1 MAALALVAG
10 GVVLGVALPRG
21 NPVDRVLHRLA
32 GLRRDLAA
40 REVVAER
47 SIAAEI
53 IETGLIPLEL
63 HRLPVGRFAGG
74 GGAIA
79 VVGRE
84 ILLATPKGKLAVIE
98 PAGDAR
104 YALRL
109 LPATVPMNI
118 AGLEAS
124 AFASD
129 PQFNIA
135 YFRTLDLLPVRE
147 AGGSLSLYV
156 SHHRFADG
164 CVQLV
169 VSRAPVGEG
178 TAGLTVDGSRWE
190 DVFVASPC
198 IAMKGAGHPFA
209 GHQSGGRLVLRPD
222 GHLLLSVGDF
232 EFDGVNAPGKVSMDP
247 ATQLGKILEIDPVT
261 RAVGIYAAGF
271 RNPQGLLLAADGRL
285 WETEHGP
292 HGGDELNEV
301 QRGGNYGWPEVSYG
315 VQYGFPSRPWPSNPV
330 QGRHE
335 GYAKPVYA
343 FVPSIGIS
351 NLLEAD
357 AREFPEWAGDLLV
370 TSLKD
375 SSLWR
380 LRREEGRVVYAER
393 IFLKERLRDIQAL
406 PGGKLAILTDNLD
419 LLLVGRRRTAGPG
432 ALAPAITLA
441 GLDQSGRL
449 MQGESDL
456 DPIEGLGPDFGR
468 KLFRSR
474 CAGCHGE
481 GGQAGAAP
489 TLTGVVGRRVGSVPG
504 FGYSAELAGD
514 GGTWTRERLLAFL
527 SEPRSSFPG
536 TAMPEVVLPYRSYES
551 IVEYLEETD

>member
-1 MAALALVAG
+1 MNGFRNSTGRWLAALAALALVAG

-32 GLRRDLAA
+32 GMRRDLAA
-40 REVVAER
+40 LEVVAER
-47 SIAAEI
+47 NVPAEI
-53 IETGLIPLEL
+53 IETGLVPLEL

-79 VVGRE
+79 VVGRD

-109 LPATVPMNI
+109 LPATVPMNL

-124 AFASD
+124 AFATD
-129 PQFNIA
+129 PQFNSA
-135 YFRTLDLLPVRE
+135 YYRTLDLLPVR
-147 AGGSLSLYV
+147 AADGSLRLYV
-156 SHHRFADG
+156 SHHRFADN
-164 CVQLV
+164 CIQMV
-169 VSRAPVGEG
+169 VSRAPVAEG
-178 TAGLTVDGSRWE
+178 PGLTVDGSRWE

-222 GHLLLSVGDF
+222 GHLLVSIGDF
-232 EFDGVNAPGKVSMDP
+232 EFDGENAPGKTSMDL
-247 ATQLGKILEIDPVT
+247 ATHLGKILEIDPGS
-261 RAVGIYAAGF
+261 RAVSTYASGF
-271 RNPQGLLLAADGRL
+271 RNPQGLLLAADGHL

-292 HGGDELNEV
+292 HGGDELNDV
-301 QRGGNYGWPEVSYG
+301 QQGGNYGWPEVSYG

-335 GYAKPVYA
+335 GYAKPA
-343 FVPSIGIS
+343 FAFLPSIGIS
-351 NLLEAD
+351 NLVEAD
-357 AREFPEWAGDLLV
+357 AAEFPEWAGDLLV

-380 LRREEGRVVYAER
+380 LRLEEGRVVYTER
-393 IFLKERLRDIQAL
+393 IFLKERLRDIQVL

-419 LLLVGRRRTAGPG
+419 LLLIGRRRTAGPG
-432 ALAPAITLA
+432 TLAPAVTVA
-441 GLDQSGRL
+441 GLDQTGQL

-456 DPIEGLGPDFGR
+456 DPVEGLGPEFGR

-481 GGQAGAAP
+481 GGQAGTAP
-489 TLTGVVGRRVGSVPG
+489 TLAGVVGRRVGSLPG
-504 FGYSAELAGD
+504 FAYSAELAGA

-527 SEPRSSFPG
+527 SEPRTSF
-536 TAMPEVVLPYRSYES
+536 
-551 IVEYLEETD
+551 